1 MRYWPK
7 RISFFFQFR
16 RVLRRGREI
25 ELEYQ
30 KVEQAMNNAAHEN
43 DASYHTKEKEYEYR
57 RGVLDGIK
65 KALEIA
71 NG

>member
-1 MRYWPK
+1 
-7 RISFFFQFR
+7 
-16 RVLRRGREI
+16 
-25 ELEYQ
+25 
-30 KVEQAMNNAAHEN
+30 MNNAAHEN
-43 DASYHTKEKEYEYR
+43 DAAYHTKEKEYEYR